1 MKEAILPI
9 TLMIFCCWYID
20 EWPTQDRIVDIASQ
34 YVGIE
39 AEDGRHP
46 DIDWWL
52 TKLDLPLGVNYCAA
66 FVSHVLDTAEV
77 DYPRVRSGVAQH
89 FITSRSI
96 KATRVMQG
104 AKVPRGSIA
113 VWKRGYSW
121 MGHAG
126 ILEFDWSGPEGKTI
140 EANTSPGYEGSQRE
154 GMGVYRKKR
163 QIIPT
168 AYLRITH
175 ITPTN

>member
-9 TLMIFCCWYID
+9 FLTVLCCWYVGK
-20 EWPTQDRIVDIASQ
+20 WAPQDRVVEVASW

-39 AEDGRHP
+39 EEGNRHP
-46 DIDWWL
+46 KIDWWL
-52 TKLDLPLGVNYCAA
+52 TKLDLPMGVNYCAA

-96 KATRVMQG
+96 KATRVIQG
-104 AKVPRGSIA
+104 RKAPKGAVV
-113 VWKRGYSW
+113 VWKRGDSW

-126 ILEFDWSGPEGKTI
+126 IVEKEWSGVEGYTI

-154 GMGVYRKKR
+154 GTGIYRKKR
-163 QIIPT
+163 RIIPT
-168 AYLRITH
+168 AFFRITH
-175 ITPTN
+175 FTPVE